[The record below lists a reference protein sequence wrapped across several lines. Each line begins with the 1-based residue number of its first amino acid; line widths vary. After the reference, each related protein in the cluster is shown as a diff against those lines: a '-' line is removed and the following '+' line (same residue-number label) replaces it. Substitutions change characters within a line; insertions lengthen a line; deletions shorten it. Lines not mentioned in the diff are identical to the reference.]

1 MNKKKMTILTL
12 LLLITFILSISMA
25 SAADTDN
32 NQTTDTITE
41 EATIENTEP
50 VQNDI
55 PETYTKEI
63 TKSNKQDVKEAGTR
77 VDVNNYDELASQVN
91 KIQQG
96 TQKEYTINLKPGNY
110 NATTE
115 MTLEQKNGINYK
127 LTINGNNITLDGQKE
142 YAFIYVNKCS
152 LELKN
157 ITLKNFK
164 SEDDATITIK
174 NGTLKISN
182 SNISN
187 NSRTSKDYSYY
198 GGGAISTYN
207 STCTITQSTL
217 NNNNATTNGGAIFTY
232 YYSNCTITQ
241 STLQNNTAKH
251 DGGAIYTDYYSN
263 CTITQST
270 LNNNNAHNGGAIY
283 TDSLSNCT
291 ITQSTLNNNNA
302 NNDGGAI
309 NIKDTSN
316 CTITQSTLNNNKA
329 NFRGGAI
336 LNYGTLNIKHTSL
349 NNNNATTNGGAIYT
363 YKHKKCT
370 ITQSTLTNNTAEYE
384 GGAIYI
390 TYYIKCTI
398 TNTNLTN
405 NTAKYGG
412 AIYIEDNSN
421 CTLTQSTL
429 NNNTATYG
437 GAIYT
442 SGSNCT
448 ITNTNLTNNTA
459 KYGGAIYNAT
469 SCLIIQNSIFKNN
482 KADEENNIYNQI
494 GKTTIYLNKIS
505 EKNYRDLITI
515 QGQIRVND
523 NRSMDQKLNISILIN
538 DEKINLTTAYN
549 GKFSTKIQLNST
561 GKYIIKAIFNGKD
574 QYLPSN
580 ATISFNVTKRNTTI
594 KTKVEDA
601 FLNKPVTITGN
612 LTDKSNTKLRNAN
625 IYITINKEKYH
636 ILTDANG
643 TYTLNYTPTIK
654 GTNNITIQY
663 KGNKNY
669 EATNITTTFEVDKD
683 LIIKSSY
690 YRDNITIKALITE
703 NNKPQK
709 NKDVKLTINNET
721 TTLKTDENGIKAYTT
736 KSTTAGTNTLKI
748 TYNNKTTT
756 QTFTT
761 QKRNTTITATSPKTT
776 TINKQISIK
785 GNLTDQSNTK
795 LRNANIYI
803 TINKE
808 KYHILTDANGT
819 YTLNY
824 TPTTTG
830 TYNITIT
837 YKGNKNYQSTNTTRT
852 LKVS

>member
-1 MNKKKMTILTL
+1 MNKKKTIILTL
-12 LLLITFILSISMA
+12 LLFTIILSISMA

-41 EATIENTEP
+41 QPAIESTTP
-50 VQNDI
+50 VQNEVTD
-55 PETYTKEI
+55 TDTKEI
-63 TKSNKQDVKEAGTR
+63 TKSNKEEVKQASATK
-77 VDVNNYDELASQVN
+77 VDVNNYNELVSQVN

-110 NATTE
+110 NATAN
-115 MTLEQKNGINYK
+115 MTLEQNNGINYK
-127 LTINGNNITLDGQKE
+127 VTINGNNITLDGQKK
-142 YAFIYVNKCS
+142 YTFIKVTNCS

-157 ITLKNFK
+157 IRLENFK
-164 SEDDATITIK
+164 TNTNGIINITSGNLNIINSTLNNNNAK
-174 NGTLKISN
+174 NS
-182 SNISN
+182 
-187 NSRTSKDYSYY
+187 
-198 GGGAISTYN
+198 GGAISTYYSNCTITNTNITNNTASGFRITEAFGGAIYIIN
-207 STCTITQSTL
+207 SNCNITQSTL
-217 NNNNATTNGGAIFTY
+217 NNNQINSTPLY
-232 YYSNCTITQ
+232 YQDYRY
-241 STLQNNTAKH
+241 
-251 DGGAIYTDYYSN
+251 GGAIYTINSTCN
-263 CTITQST
+263 ITQST
-270 LNNNNAHNGGAIY
+270 LNNNTSNYGGAIY
-283 TDSLSNCT
+283 SKN
-291 ITQSTLNNNNA
+291 
-302 NNDGGAI
+302 
-309 NIKDTSN
+309 
-316 CTITQSTLNNNKA
+316 
-329 NFRGGAI
+329 
-336 LNYGTLNIKHTSL
+336 
-349 NNNNATTNGGAIYT
+349 TTF
-363 YKHKKCT
+363 
-370 ITQSTLTNNTAEYE
+370 
-384 GGAIYI
+384 
-390 TYYIKCTI
+390 TI

-405 NTAKYGG
+405 NTANRGG
-412 AIYIEDNSN
+412 AIYLRHYSN
-421 CTLTQSTL
+421 F
-429 NNNTATYG
+429 
-437 GAIYT
+437 
-442 SGSNCT
+442 T

-459 KYGGAIYNAT
+459 TYDGGAIYNGEILNINNSTLANNTARSSGGAIYTDYLSNCNITNTTLNNNTSNYGGAIYTYGWSTNCNITNTTLNNNYGKYGGAIYND
-469 SCLIIQNSIFKNN
+469 SSRLIIKNSIFKNN
-482 KADEENNIYNQI
+482 KADEENNIYNAI
-494 GKTTIYLNKIS
+494 GKTTIYLNNIS

-515 QGQIRVND
+515 QGQIRVNG
-523 NRSMDQKLNISILIN
+523 NKIVYQNLNITILIN
-538 DEKINLTTAYN
+538 DEKINLTTDYK

-561 GKYIIKAIFNGKD
+561 GKYIIKALFNGKGK
-574 QYLPSN
+574 YLPSN

-601 FLNKPVTITGN
+601 FLNNPVTIKGN
-612 LTDKSNTKLRNAN
+612 LTDKTNTKLRNAN

-721 TTLKTDENGIKAYTT
+721 TTLKTDENGIIEYTT

-761 QKRNTTITATSPKTT
+761 QKRNTTITATTPKTA
-776 TINKQISIK
+776 TINKQITIK

-803 TINKE
+803 TINNE

-824 TPTTTG
+824 TPTTKG
-830 TYNITIT
+830 TYNITIQ
-837 YKGNKNYQSTNTTRT
+837 YKGNKNYQATNTTRT